1 MSVNSHTVHM
11 RTSTYG
17 PIMHLKFGRL
27 NTVIVTSPEAAREV
41 LKTNDQSL
49 YGRDAPNS
57 IRSINHD
64 KVSVGWLHPSSARWR
79 KLMVTHLFS
88 PQRIEASKALRMK
101 KVQELVRFMDE
112 SSEREEAVHIS
123 RASFTTTLN
132 IISNI
137 LFDRTHDL
145 DQNVEQ
151 TQHVILILVL
161 SLFSVDLG
169 SYGSEKSN
177 GFHDSVIR
185 GMGAAGSPDLANF
198 FPFLRFLDLQ
208 DASNSDFLDALLDET
223 ELDNNDI
230 EHLLL
235 ICYVFLSIKKHQMEI
250 TSENAMSLLFCFIS
264 SCFLVFI
271 TARFRRGSRVTVTLP
286 PGPPRLPFI
295 GNIHQVG
302 KNPHRSFADLSKTY
316 GPVMSLNLGS
326 LKSVVITSPEAAREV
341 LRTHDQIL
349 SARKSTDSIRSVGHH
364 EVSVIWLPAS
374 SARWRMLR
382 KLSINQMFSPQRM
395 EATKALRMKK
405 VQELVSFMHERS
417 EKEEAVDISRASF
430 TTVLNIISNILFS
443 VDLGSYDVTSK
454 SNRFRDT
461 VIATMEAAGKPDAAN
476 YFPFMRFLDL
486 QGNRKNIKACTEGLF
501 RVFRGFIDAKLTEKS
516 LDNSKD
522 VSDSDFLDALLLL
535 AEGDESELDN
545 NDIEHLLLVK
555 NKIEMG
561 GKGKKRRE
569 KNYLAS
575 HGGPARLPPPPDRSK
590 QDALPSKLRVLMNYT
605 SPPPPQD
612 STKQLVEKK
621 EKKAKAGVDAAKKVK
636 PGSEAKSEAKAVE
649 ESKSEGNTAS
659 PDQENDGEDI
669 VLNKGDEKKKKK
681 RKRNEIKDLRFEQ
694 ELAELDG
701 RSKRKER
708 KKKYW
713 EAKKQKKK
721 GKTEDTLRENFPKH
735 EQIRFGDVVQA
746 PPKLA
751 VVPKARKTP
760 MSASKERLR
769 LEAIEAYR
777 SRNGWTSRPGVQI
790 PTTSSRMNLFLVSNS
805 FDYFDSSRTMNSISE
820 QNMVNMSFLRGI
832 IDSFSSIFTEEDNNH
847 RHEVSKHDP
856 TVPTSSSSMNGVDGA
871 VTVTNE
877 RVAYKLKG
885 YFDLAKEEISKGV
898 RAEEWGLH
906 DDALLHY
913 RNAQRIMNEATST
926 PSPSYITSSEKEKV
940 RSYREKISKWQS
952 QVSGRLQAL
961 GKRTGVGMS
970 ENKRAVPAPSL
981 ASVPSSNRRVSLPRT
996 SLPRGGTG
1004 VARSPKDATTTNPKP
1019 VKEAGGGYDD
1029 KLVEMI
1035 NTTIVDRSPSVK
1047 WDDVAG
1053 LDGAK
1058 QALMEMVILPAK
1070 RRDLFTG
1077 LRRPARGLLLF
1088 GPPGNGK
1095 TMLAKAV
1102 ASESQA
1108 TFFNVSASSLTSK
1121 WVGEAEKLVKTLFQ
1135 VAISRQPSVI
1145 FMDEID
1151 SIMSTRSIS
1160 ENEASRRLK
1169 SEFLIQF
1176 DGVTSNPDD
1185 LVIVIGATNKPQ
1197 ELDDAVLRRLVKR
1210 IYVPLP
1216 DSKVRK
1222 LLFKTKLKCQPHSLS
1237 GGDIDKI
1244 VRETEGKFLN
1254 VTGYSGSDLQ
1264 ALCEEAAMMPIR
1276 ELGADILTIQANKV
1290 RPLSYDDF
1298 RKSMAVI
1305 RPSLSKSKWEELERW
1320 NSEFGSN

>member
-1 MSVNSHTVHM
+1 
-11 RTSTYG
+11 
-17 PIMHLKFGRL
+17 
-27 NTVIVTSPEAAREV
+27 
-41 LKTNDQSL
+41 
-49 YGRDAPNS
+49 
-57 IRSINHD
+57 
-64 KVSVGWLHPSSARWR
+64 
-79 KLMVTHLFS
+79 
-88 PQRIEASKALRMK
+88 
-101 KVQELVRFMDE
+101 
-112 SSEREEAVHIS
+112 
-123 RASFTTTLN
+123 
-132 IISNI
+132 
-137 LFDRTHDL
+137 
-145 DQNVEQ
+145 
-151 TQHVILILVL
+151 
-161 SLFSVDLG
+161 
-169 SYGSEKSN
+169 
-177 GFHDSVIR
+177 
-185 GMGAAGSPDLANF
+185 
-198 FPFLRFLDLQ
+198 
-208 DASNSDFLDALLDET
+208 
-223 ELDNNDI
+223 
-230 EHLLL
+230 
-235 ICYVFLSIKKHQMEI
+235 
-250 TSENAMSLLFCFIS
+250 
-264 SCFLVFI
+264 
-271 TARFRRGSRVTVTLP
+271 
-286 PGPPRLPFI
+286 
-295 GNIHQVG
+295 
-302 KNPHRSFADLSKTY
+302 
-316 GPVMSLNLGS
+316 
-326 LKSVVITSPEAAREV
+326 
-341 LRTHDQIL
+341 
-349 SARKSTDSIRSVGHH
+349 
-364 EVSVIWLPAS
+364 
-374 SARWRMLR
+374 
-382 KLSINQMFSPQRM
+382 
-395 EATKALRMKK
+395 
-405 VQELVSFMHERS
+405 
-417 EKEEAVDISRASF
+417 
-430 TTVLNIISNILFS
+430 
-443 VDLGSYDVTSK
+443 
-454 SNRFRDT
+454 
-461 VIATMEAAGKPDAAN
+461 
-476 YFPFMRFLDL
+476 
-486 QGNRKNIKACTEGLF
+486 
-501 RVFRGFIDAKLTEKS
+501 
-516 LDNSKD
+516 
-522 VSDSDFLDALLLL
+522 
-535 AEGDESELDN
+535 
-545 NDIEHLLLVK
+545 
-555 NKIEMG
+555 MG

-612 STKQLVEKK
+612 STKQVVEKK

-832 IDSFSSIFTEEDNNH
+832 IDSFSSIFTEEEEHSNH
-847 RHEVSKHDP
+847 RHEISKHDP

-913 RNAQRIMNEATST
+913 RYAQRIMNEASST

-940 RSYREKISKWQS
+940 RLYREKISKWQS

-970 ENKRAVPAPSL
+970 ENKRAVPSPSL

-1019 VKEAGGGYDD
+1019 AKEAGGGYDD

-1216 DSKVRK
+1216 DPNVRK

-1237 GGDIDKI
+1237 
-1244 VRETEGKFLN
+1244 
-1254 VTGYSGSDLQ
+1254 GYSGSDLQ

-1290 RPLSYDDF
+1290 RPLRYDDF
-1298 RKSMAVI
+1298 RKSMGVI

>member
-1 MSVNSHTVHM
+1 
-11 RTSTYG
+11 
-17 PIMHLKFGRL
+17 
-27 NTVIVTSPEAAREV
+27 
-41 LKTNDQSL
+41 
-49 YGRDAPNS
+49 
-57 IRSINHD
+57 
-64 KVSVGWLHPSSARWR
+64 
-79 KLMVTHLFS
+79 
-88 PQRIEASKALRMK
+88 
-101 KVQELVRFMDE
+101 
-112 SSEREEAVHIS
+112 
-123 RASFTTTLN
+123 
-132 IISNI
+132 
-137 LFDRTHDL
+137 
-145 DQNVEQ
+145 
-151 TQHVILILVL
+151 
-161 SLFSVDLG
+161 
-169 SYGSEKSN
+169 
-177 GFHDSVIR
+177 
-185 GMGAAGSPDLANF
+185 
-198 FPFLRFLDLQ
+198 
-208 DASNSDFLDALLDET
+208 
-223 ELDNNDI
+223 
-230 EHLLL
+230 
-235 ICYVFLSIKKHQMEI
+235 
-250 TSENAMSLLFCFIS
+250 
-264 SCFLVFI
+264 
-271 TARFRRGSRVTVTLP
+271 
-286 PGPPRLPFI
+286 
-295 GNIHQVG
+295 
-302 KNPHRSFADLSKTY
+302 
-316 GPVMSLNLGS
+316 
-326 LKSVVITSPEAAREV
+326 
-341 LRTHDQIL
+341 
-349 SARKSTDSIRSVGHH
+349 
-364 EVSVIWLPAS
+364 
-374 SARWRMLR
+374 
-382 KLSINQMFSPQRM
+382 
-395 EATKALRMKK
+395 
-405 VQELVSFMHERS
+405 
-417 EKEEAVDISRASF
+417 
-430 TTVLNIISNILFS
+430 
-443 VDLGSYDVTSK
+443 
-454 SNRFRDT
+454 
-461 VIATMEAAGKPDAAN
+461 
-476 YFPFMRFLDL
+476 
-486 QGNRKNIKACTEGLF
+486 
-501 RVFRGFIDAKLTEKS
+501 
-516 LDNSKD
+516 
-522 VSDSDFLDALLLL
+522 
-535 AEGDESELDN
+535 
-545 NDIEHLLLVK
+545 
-555 NKIEMG
+555 MG
-561 GKGKKRRE
+561 GKGKIRRE
-569 KNYLAS
+569 KNYLAA

-605 SPPPPQD
+605 SLPPPQD
-612 STKQLVEKK
+612 STKQVVEKK
-621 EKKAKAGVDAAKKVK
+621 EKNTKAGIDAAKNVK
-636 PGSEAKSEAKAVE
+636 SGSEAKSEAKVVGE
-649 ESKSEGNTAS
+649 GKSEGYSTS
-659 PDQENDGEDI
+659 SDHENDGEDI

-681 RKRNEIKDLRFEQ
+681 RKRSEIKDLRFEQ

-721 GKTEDTLRENFPKH
+721 GKIEDTLRENFPKH

-790 PTTSSRMNLFLVSNS
+790 PSV
-805 FDYFDSSRTMNSISE
+805 TMH
-820 QNMVNMSFLRGI
+820 
-832 IDSFSSIFTEEDNNH
+832 SIFTEEDNLNH
-847 RHEVSKHDP
+847 RHEQSTHDP
-856 TVPTSSSSMNGVDGA
+856 TVSTSSTSMNGVDGG
-871 VTVTNE
+871 VPVTNE

-885 YFDLAKEEISKGV
+885 YFDLAKEEIDKGV
-898 RAEEWGLH
+898 RSEEWGLH

-926 PSPSYITSSEKEKV
+926 PSPSYISSSEKEKV
-940 RSYREKISKWQS
+940 RMYREKISKWQS

-961 GKRTGVGMS
+961 SKRTGVGMS
-970 ENKRAVPAPSL
+970 ENKRTVPSPSSS
-981 ASVPSSNRRVSLPRT
+981 SVPSTASNRRVSLQRRT

-1004 VARSPKDATTTNPKP
+1004 MARSPRDGTTNPKP
-1019 VKEAGGGYDD
+1019 VKESGSGYDD

-1216 DSKVRK
+1216 DSNVRK
-1222 LLFKTKLKCQPHSLS
+1222 LLFNTKLKCQPHSLS

-1244 VRETEGKFLN
+1244 VR
-1254 VTGYSGSDLQ
+1254 
-1264 ALCEEAAMMPIR
+1264 
-1276 ELGADILTIQANKV
+1276 
-1290 RPLSYDDF
+1290 PLRYDDF